1 MSENPGAAP
10 SGLSASDLASVMS
23 GENGAF
29 VEALFEDY
37 LAGRES
43 VPETWTRLF
52 DELTGGNG
60 RSGSPALRLR
70 WQPPSPAHSGSPS
83 GARHTRPAS
92 SASSPR
98 IAPTAT

>member
-1 MSENPGAAP
+1 MSENPGAAR
-10 SGLSASDLASVMS
+10 SELSASDLASVMS

-37 LAGRES
+37 LAGCES

-60 RSGSPALRLR
+60 RSRAARAPAPQAPAQPAPRRL
-70 WQPPSPAHSGSPS
+70 PAQY
-83 GARHTRPAS
+83 
-92 SASSPR
+92 
-98 IAPTAT
+98 